1 MCVLIFTDQQLS
13 CRFALQILILII
25 KDSGYIITTFT
36 CFIISIK
43 KILLLIRFKLICFTS
58 TTCYAEH
65 GKVHLQEL
73 QLTVQVRAFGV
84 VICFT

>member
-1 MCVLIFTDQQLS
+1 MCVLTFTDQQLS
-13 CRFALQILILII
+13 CRFASQILILII

-43 KILLLIRFKLICFTS
+43 KILLLIRFKLICVS
-58 TTCYAEH
+58 TCYAEH

-73 QLTVQVRAFGV
+73 QLAVQVRAFGV